1 MEARDVDVAIIGAG
15 SAGLSAWHAAHKHR
29 ESVVLIEGGAFGTTC
44 ARVGCMPSKLLIA
57 AADAAHH
64 ARDAGGFGVRTGPV
78 EVDGRAVMARLK
90 HERDGFVGHVL
101 QSMKRIDAADLI
113 TGHARFEAPHTLIV
127 GDSLRIEART
137 IVIATGSRTSW
148 PKQFEAAGDRLIV
161 NDDIYEWDALPESV
175 VVLGPGIIGLEMGQA
190 LHRLGV
196 RVRIFGKRGS
206 LGPFQDP
213 ALKDYAERTFNEE
226 LYVDPEAE
234 VEAIERDDEQVVVTF
249 LERHTGKRLVERFD
263 YLLAA
268 TGRRPNV
275 DRLDLKNAG
284 LALNED
290 GVPFYNRFTMQCR
303 NDDCRNDDE
312 SGCHVFIAGDANQ
325 ELPLLHEAITQ
336 GRIAG
341 DNAGRYPE
349 RRAGLRNTPLS
360 IVFTDPQM
368 ATVGL
373 RRAVLEQRLGGCDRI
388 AVGEATFDNQ
398 GRATVLRQNRG
409 LMRLYAEHGSG
420 QFLGGELFGPQMEHI
435 AHLLA
440 WALEQRMGVTQML
453 DMPFYHPVLE
463 EGLRSALRDLSAN
476 LQQGPAIEERCM
488 EHGPGD

>member
-1 MEARDVDVAIIGAG
+1 MEAREVDVAIIGAG
-15 SAGLSAWHAAHKHR
+15 SAGLSAWHAARKHS
-29 ESVVLIEGGAFGTTC
+29 ESVVLIEGGPLGTTC

-64 ARDAGGFGVRTGPV
+64 ARDAGGFGVRTGPI

-90 HERDGFVGHVL
+90 QERDGFVGHVL
-101 QSMKRIDAADLI
+101 ESMKRIDAADRI
-113 TGHARFEAPHTLIV
+113 AGHARFEAPHTLIV
-127 GDSLRIEART
+127 GESLRLQART

-148 PKQFEAAGDRLIV
+148 PELFEAAGDRLIV
-161 NDDIYEWDALPESV
+161 NDDVFEWDELPESV
-175 VVLGPGIIGLEMGQA
+175 AVFGPGIIGLELGQA

-206 LGPFQDP
+206 LGPFQEP
-213 ALKDYAERTFNEE
+213 ALRDYADRTFNEE
-226 LYVDPEAE
+226 FYVDPQAK
-234 VEAIERDDEQVVVTF
+234 VETIERDGEQVIITF
-249 LERHTGKRLVERFD
+249 LERHTGKRLTERFD

-275 DRLDLKNAG
+275 DRLGLENAG

-303 NDDCRNDDE
+303 NENE
-312 SGCHVFIAGDANQ
+312 SGSHVFIAGDANQ
-325 ELPLLHEAITQ
+325 ELPLLHEATTQ

-368 ATVGL
+368 ATIGQG
-373 RRAVLEQRLGGCDRI
+373 RAVLEQRLGGCDRI

-398 GRATVLRQNRG
+398 GRARVLRQNRG

-420 QFLGGELFGPQMEHI
+420 LFLGGELFGPRMEHI

-440 WALEQRMGVTQML
+440 WALEQRAGVSQML

-476 LQQGPAIEERCM
+476 LQQGPAIVERCM